1 MHKRSYAEL
10 RKLRKKVMI
19 YEQTLAN
26 ITAACATKS
35 IPAVEKQ
42 IEKCDVRL
50 EEIDEKEDFL
60 RQLEDPTRDPEADA
74 ILKEIRER
82 SMANSIVNEKNPG
95 SLLDKIRNRKDGK
108 S

>member
-10 RKLRKKVMI
+10 RKLRRKVDI
-19 YEQTLAN
+19 YEKTLAN
-26 ITAACATKS
+26 IAAACATKS
-35 IPAVEKQ
+35 ISSVEEQ
-42 IEKCDVRL
+42 IKKCDARL
-50 EEIDEKEDFL
+50 EEVDEKEDFL

-82 SMANSIVNEKNPG
+82 NLADRIYR
-95 SLLDKIRNRKDGK
+95 DKEDGK

>member
-1 MHKRSYAEL
+1 MMHKRSYVEL
-10 RKLRKKVMI
+10 RKLRKQVEI
-19 YEQTLAN
+19 YEKTLAN

-35 IPAVEKQ
+35 ISSVEKQ

-50 EEIDEKEDFL
+50 EQIDEREDFL
-60 RQLEDPTRDPEADA
+60 RKLEDPTRDPEADA

-82 SMANSIVNEKNPG
+82 NH
-95 SLLDKIRNRKDGK
+95 GK